1 MCRRIRLGGSC
12 LFTFWFVA
20 MAGCVGGC
28 GGGTNTSPDGSTDNR
43 PPVANTFDLS
53 VRADI
58 PRAIVLQGT
67 DPDGDRL
74 TYRIVNPPYNGTL
87 SGSGDTVTYTPNA
100 GELGSDSFTYQVNDG
115 KLDAEY
121 EGYVFITIQEAGY
134 NEPPQPADVLVI
146 TRPNQPV
153 TVDLTSYDA
162 DGDPLTYTIV
172 GQPGHGSL
180 SGSGA
185 SRTYTPAKDWVG
197 SDDFV
202 FSADDG
208 RGPVQASATVIVTP
222 KPSFGEM
229 TEAERTATMA
239 SLDREMGNLGALDSP
254 AKLQALEAHARSL
267 PGVAFV
273 GSNRGGVFGQFKDG
287 VAFIIGAE
295 PLLDALPPPAVPAPV
310 PASPAAAD
318 VPMRTR
324 EPAGRAAPVVPAP
337 LRSLLGM
344 VLPGSKNAVILSA
357 FGSDPVFPP
366 DNSAT
371 LKGMLEKAGYH
382 ATVRS
387 PAYIPDFV
395 FKGADLVS
403 VVHIRTHG
411 GTGYVI
417 NADDETVGEME
428 AFWTAT
434 PDSDLARTANRP
446 QLLSG
451 ELVMMNERVT
461 AGQPPDSNAWHFGV
475 TGRFIAKNWALN
487 DAYVHASSCSL
498 GAFQPY
504 EPSSGQRYQPSQTGL
519 QKAILDHGAKL
530 FAGWTEPTEVT
541 KLDEAAIYVFDR
553 MLGEFEGSGSTA
565 PQETPPQRPMGAAS
579 IKQDMT
585 RKGLD
590 QNLVSQPSGSW
601 ISMFRFLGPSGSRY
615 RVDRLAPSVTRLVVD
630 PDKMKLEVYGELD
643 VAGKVDRRISIGGNE
658 AQADYDGDHFTC
670 SLPGNASGDV
680 QVIVDGRKSNRV
692 RLGSYSGTLTYTVT
706 GPGSL
711 KQVWEFHVK
720 MLGDLHKYRDGA
732 GQSPTSHKGYLRLLA
747 DGTRATFT
755 ASGQHNDGHYD
766 VSWSGDGTLTPC
778 VSDSASPPD
787 GSFALLG
794 RLNPTFPDKLWWNIM
809 INVSKDKG
817 FHEVIK
823 AKQSDDT
830 WMTMNDHDVGSAF
843 PLDNS
848 GMISTESGTGFFALK
863 KPADIAEDGSL
874 PDSAIGPENMNF
886 IGAGNYTGWTFQ
898 HEFKWSGFT
907 PEQGSEIDDRMPR

>member
-1 MCRRIRLGGSC
+1 
-12 LFTFWFVA
+12 
-20 MAGCVGGC
+20 
-28 GGGTNTSPDGSTDNR
+28 
-43 PPVANTFDLS
+43 VANTFDLS
-53 VRADI
+53 VRADT

-74 TYRIVNPPYNGTL
+74 TYRIVNQPYKGTL
-87 SGSGDTVTYTPNA
+87 SGSGDTFTYTPNA
-100 GELGSDSFTYQVNDG
+100 GELGSDSFSYQANDG

-134 NEPPQPADVLVI
+134 NEPPQPANLVI
-146 TRPNQPV
+146 VTMPGQPV
-153 TVDLTSYDA
+153 TVDLTTYDA
-162 DGDPLTYTIV
+162 DDDPLTYTIV

-180 SGSGA
+180 SGTGA
-185 SRTYTPAKDWVG
+185 SRTYTPVQSWVG
-197 SDDFV
+197 TDSFV
-202 FSADDG
+202 FGVDDG
-208 RGPVQASATVIVTP
+208 SGPVESTATIIVTP
-222 KPSFGEM
+222 KPVFGDM
-229 TEAERTATMA
+229 TETERTATMA
-239 SLDREMGNLGALDSP
+239 SLDREMGNLGSLDSP

-273 GSNRGGVFGQFKDG
+273 GSGRGGVFGQFKDG

-295 PLLDALPPPAVPAPV
+295 PLLDAPPPPAVPAPR
-310 PASPAAAD
+310 PAFPAAAD
-318 VPMRTR
+318 VPMRTP
-324 EPAGRAAPVVPAP
+324 EPAGWAAPVVSAP

-344 VLPGSKNAVILSA
+344 VLPGTKNAVILSA

-382 ATVRS
+382 VTVRS
-387 PAYIPDFV
+387 PAYIPDFEIR
-395 FKGADLVS
+395 GADLVS

-417 NADDETVGEME
+417 DADDDTVGELE

-446 QLLSG
+446 QLLAG

-461 AGQPPDSNAWHFGV
+461 AGKPPDSNAWHFGV
-475 TGRFIAKNWALN
+475 TGRFIGKNWALN

-504 EPSSGQRYQPSQTGL
+504 DPSSGQRYQPSQTGL
-519 QKAILDHGAKL
+519 QAAILSRGARL
-530 FAGWTEPTEVT
+530 FAGWTEPTHVA
-541 KLDEAAIYVFDR
+541 KLDQVANCVFDR
-553 MLGEFEGSGSTA
+553 MLGEDGESGSSV

-579 IKQDMT
+579 VKKDLT
-585 RKGLD
+585 GKGLD
-590 QNLVSQPSGSW
+590 LDHVTTSDGSW
-601 ISMFRFLGPSGSRY
+601 TSVFRFIGPTGSRY
-615 RVDRLAPSVTRLVVD
+615 RVDRLAPSVARLVVD
-630 PDKMKLEVYGELD
+630 PDKMKLEVYGDLN
-643 VAGKVDRRISIGGNE
+643 VAGNVDRRISIGGNE
-658 AQADYDGDHFTC
+658 AQAEYDGDHFTC
-670 SLPGNASGDV
+670 DLPRNASGDV
-680 QVIVDGRKSNRV
+680 RMIVDGRKSNRV

-711 KQVWEFHVK
+711 KQVWEFQVK

-732 GQSPTSHKGYLRLLA
+732 GQSPTSHEGYLRLLA

-766 VSWSGDGTLTPC
+766 VSWSGDGTLTPY

-794 RLNPTFPDKLWWNIM
+794 QLNPTYPDKLWWNIM
-809 INVSKDKG
+809 INLSEDKG

-823 AKQSDDT
+823 VKQSDGT
-830 WMTMNDHDVGSAF
+830 WKTMNDRDVGSAF

-848 GMISTESGTGFFALK
+848 GMSSTQSGTGLFALK

-907 PEQGSEIDDRMPR
+907 PERGSEIDDKMPR